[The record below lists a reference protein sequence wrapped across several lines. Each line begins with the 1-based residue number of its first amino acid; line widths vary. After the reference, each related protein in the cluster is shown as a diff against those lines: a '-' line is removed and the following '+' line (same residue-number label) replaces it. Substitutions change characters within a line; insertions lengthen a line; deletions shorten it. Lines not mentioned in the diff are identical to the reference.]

1 MNLYPLYLHH
11 SQKVTIF
18 KVTLVHQDSNKMVLR
33 QVCYQFA
40 MSLCLNEVKMAITVH
55 KIYFKQYSN

>member
-1 MNLYPLYLHH
+1 MNL
-11 SQKVTIF
+11 QQVTVF

-40 MSLCLNEVKMAITVH
+40 MSLWLNEVKMAITVH
-55 KIYFKQYSN
+55 EIYFKQYSN